1 MNRPTHLGQR
11 YLVVQV
17 AKYCQHRKVFEI
29 GADPATPKTEDIY
42 TDAVLKSWQPWI
54 HFLSLT
60 AACIIVT
67 VIFEKGKEVSGKIVV
82 FSTSGTIKGLQRIP
96 AVT

>member
-17 AKYCQHRKVFEI
+17 AKYCQHGKVLEI

-42 TDAVLKSWQPWI
+42 IDAVLKSWQPWI
-54 HFLSLT
+54 HFLSLS
-60 AACIIVT
+60 AACIVT
-67 VIFEKGKEVSGKIVV
+67 VIFKKGKEISEKIVV